1 MEPNDI
7 SGDDGVETESEQEN
21 LVYEEIPGQ
30 KQTLQREALRTDDF
44 LKKFLLRDFR
54 RIIKE
59 TYNHAFGKSR
69 NYLCEASN
77 MANLKKFFTGK
88 VWEEQEGLP
97 AEYKDLSVIFVPED
111 VYERNKEVF
120 FRLIFNTKKDF
131 QKYNLVETDF
141 TR

>member
-1 MEPNDI
+1 
-7 SGDDGVETESEQEN
+7 
-21 LVYEEIPGQ
+21 
-30 KQTLQREALRTDDF
+30 
-44 LKKFLLRDFR
+44 
-54 RIIKE
+54 
-59 TYNHAFGKSR
+59 
-69 NYLCEASN
+69 

-131 QKYNLVETDF
+131 QKYNLKETDF